1 MSYVPIK
8 GGKEAIREAERLL
21 SVLRCSDPK
30 DSPLSSSTI
39 ENQLGA
45 LHSKVLSEGSLYD
58 EALVSLA
65 IKQSRGDSLEA
76 AYYLRAYRSTR
87 PRLGETPVLDTG
99 NMRLIRRISSAFKN
113 IPGGQ
118 MLGPTTD
125 YIQRLFQYDLLD
137 ESPETFRNVV
147 STWLHDTD
155 KLDTAEIPDTFPKV
169 VDLLREQ
176 GLLPPRLEKEITPFD
191 ITRQP
196 LIHPLPRAAQ
206 LSIMA
211 RAETGG
217 LLALA
222 YSNMRGY
229 GDVHPTI
236 AELRVG
242 YLPILA
248 PHPVSGEHIEIGEIL
263 MTECEVV
270 ASHQIDPDSGKVYL
284 SSGYGAC
291 FGHNETKAIAM
302 AILDRSLDNGRR
314 HGVTHP
320 SEDPEFLLNHIDS
333 IDSMGFTIHY
343 KMPHYVTFE
352 SDLDRARA
360 TQKQMNETRTD
371 A

>member
-8 GGKEAIREAERLL
+8 GGKEAIKQAARMLEI
-21 SVLRCSDPK
+21 LRCSDEENL
-30 DSPLSSSTI
+30 PLQTKTI
-39 ENQLGA
+39 KSQLGA
-45 LHSKVLSEGSLYD
+45 LHSVVLSEGGLYD
-58 EALVSLA
+58 EDLVSLA

-87 PRLGETPVLDTG
+87 PRLGTTKVLETSS
-99 NMRLIRRISSAFKN
+99 MRLIRRISSAFKD

-125 YIQRLFQYDLLD
+125 YIQRLFNFALHD
-137 ESPETFRNVV
+137 ETKQEFDDVV
-147 STWLHDTD
+147 SSWVKQPDSS
-155 KLDTAEIPDTFPKV
+155 AAIPDSYPKV
-169 VDLLREQ
+169 MDFLRDE
-176 GLLPPRLEKEITPFD
+176 GLLPPFQIRDNEVFD
-191 ITRQP
+191 ITREP
-196 LIHPLPRAAQ
+196 LVHPLPRNAQ
-206 LSIMA
+206 LALMA
-211 RAETGG
+211 RADTGG

-242 YLPILA
+242 YLPVIA
-248 PHPVSGEHIEIGEIL
+248 KHPVTGEDIEIGEVLI
-263 MTECEVV
+263 TECEVV
-270 ASHQIDPDSGKVYL
+270 ASHQIDPDSGQVYL
-284 SSGYGAC
+284 STGYGAC
-291 FGHNETKAIAM
+291 FGHNETKAICM

-333 IDSMGFTIHY
+333 IDSMGFAIHY

-352 SDLDRARA
+352 SDLDRARE
-360 TQKQMNETRTD
+360 TQKQQEKS
-371 A
+371 